1 MQIVICTAYSD
12 HSWED
17 MLSRLRHSHQWLI
30 LKKPFDNIEVL
41 QLASA
46 LTEKWRVAE
55 VRPAPREDLETLVEL
70 STYASQRSNAWPA
83 DANERLALQ
92 TEQPT
97 KRQRRLIRRPATGRL
112 AESPALWRRR
122 RAAPASSAA
131 KPSRPRSRPFA
142 EHVAKAP
149 PGG

>member
-41 QLASA
+41 Q
-46 LTEKWRVAE
+46 
-55 VRPAPREDLETLVEL
+55 
-70 STYASQRSNAWPA
+70 
-83 DANERLALQ
+83 
-92 TEQPT
+92 TEQPA

>member
-55 VRPAPREDLETLVEL
+55 VRPAPRAGSGNAGRAE
-70 STYASQRSNAWPA
+70 YRRS
-83 DANERLALQ
+83 
-92 TEQPT
+92 
-97 KRQRRLIRRPATGRL
+97 ATQQC
-112 AESPALWRRR
+112 
-122 RAAPASSAA
+122 PAS
-131 KPSRPRSRPFA
+131 RRQ
-142 EHVAKAP
+142 
-149 PGG
+149 